1 MKALKILVVIL
12 FCSAKLFAQDAVLI
26 SEGNFER
33 GVIKASNF
41 NFVAIMNDEQ
51 KMKEFDAKDV
61 QSYMWNG
68 VTYISKPVV
77 IKKKIEFRFFKL
89 IESGVVNLY
98 VFGDNEFSELLTQQL
113 VKVRPTIGFGV
124 GSGGVGGGIGG
135 GVTFGGKRIS
145 EAQTYN
151 APRIKVAYFIEKPG
165 TGPMQEVNLDNT
177 NAVKNILLQKLTN
190 DDDLAESI
198 KATEAFDAKNLAAYV
213 KAYNT
218 ERN

>member
-135 GVTFGGKRIS
+135 GVNFSGKRIS
-145 EAQTYN
+145 EAETYN
-151 APRIKVAYFIEKPG
+151 APRKKVAYFIEKPG
-165 TGPMQEVNLDNT
+165 TGPMQEVNLANT
-177 NAVKNILLQKLTN
+177 NAVKTILLQKLAN
-190 DDDLAESI
+190 DEELAESI
-198 KATEAFDAKNLAAYV
+198 KATDGFDEKNLVAYV

-218 ERN
+218 GKK